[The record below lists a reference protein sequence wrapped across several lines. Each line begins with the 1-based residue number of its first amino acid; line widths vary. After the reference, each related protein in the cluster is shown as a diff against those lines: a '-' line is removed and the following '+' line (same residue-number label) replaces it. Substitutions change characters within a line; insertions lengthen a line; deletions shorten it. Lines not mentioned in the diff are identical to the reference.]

1 MFAGL
6 LSATPVA
13 FARLDSVAPLYLG
26 TRGFALQGTHA
37 ASDNKQQKPW
47 LSSAP
52 TQTSYA
58 DLGKRPGAEVGHPMC
73 DAHHINCII
82 AGRNVA

>member
-1 MFAGL
+1 MFAGS

-13 FARLDSVAPLYLG
+13 FARQESVAPLYLG
-26 TRGFALQGTHA
+26 IRGFALQGTHVA
-37 ASDNKQQKPW
+37 IDNEQQKPW

-58 DLGKRPGAEVGHPMC
+58 DLGKRPGAEEGHPMC
-73 DAHHINCII
+73 DAHHINYII
-82 AGRNVA
+82 PGRNVV